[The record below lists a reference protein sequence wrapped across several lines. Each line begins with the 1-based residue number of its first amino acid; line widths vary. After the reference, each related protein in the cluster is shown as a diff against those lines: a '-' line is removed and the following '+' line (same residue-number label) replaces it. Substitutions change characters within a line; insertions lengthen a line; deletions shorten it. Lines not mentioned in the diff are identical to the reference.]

1 MQADLEE
8 KPLLEDE
15 RNETPLE
22 AQRVPQGQ
30 PETRQESE
38 TLNTFRAALGYLLST
53 PDTPPL
59 KRMLCLG
66 VKIFLVFFQTSVL
79 TGVIW
84 ATISPTCSAAS
95 SSGMSRGHLVLNG

>member
-38 TLNTFRAALGYLLST
+38 TLNTFHAALEYLLST
-53 PDTPPL
+53 PDTPPEADA
-59 KRMLCLG
+59 
-66 VKIFLVFFQTSVL
+66 V
-79 TGVIW
+79 
-84 ATISPTCSAAS
+84 
-95 SSGMSRGHLVLNG
+95 SRGKDLSCFLSD